1 MRQLICWIAL
11 ASIPSVG
18 LLAQKLEIQ
27 PLDTKKVIRVET
39 AADHLTVIELGD
51 AVTMV
56 AVGNQGAFSVERR
69 ENKVFVKPVEDG
81 AKTNLFVWTTGG
93 RFAYELVPAPSVEQM
108 HFVIDQAPTPV
119 AAKVKPLSEK
129 DLAQNSSALPPEMLT
144 KASPIL
150 LAGARDTNGRVEIAL
165 RDLYRERNQLYVR
178 YAVINHSTQDY
189 LPTRPAVWRLSQ
201 VRSPQSLVPFD
212 GYQLGERFAR
222 SLKAADTSRLEVVK
236 AGELSRVAAGS
247 HALGW
252 VAIIAP
258 EGSAGDHSAL
268 RLEFAADSKGTVE
281 AVLVLPTNIDGQE
294 VASAR
299 AAGK

>member
-1 MRQLICWIAL
+1 MRQLVCWIAL

-18 LLAQKLEIQ
+18 LLAQKLETQ

-56 AVGNQGAFSVERR
+56 AVGNQGAFNVERR

-93 RFAYELVPAPSVEQM
+93 RFAYELVPALSVDQM
-108 HFVIDQAPTPV
+108 HFAIDQAPNPV
-119 AAKVKPLSEK
+119 AAKVRPLSEK

-150 LAGARDTNGRVEIAL
+150 LAGDRDTNGRVEIAL
-165 RDLYRERNQLYVR
+165 RDLYRERNRLYVR
-178 YAVINHSTQDY
+178 YAVINHSTQNY
-189 LPTRPAVWRLSQ
+189 LPTRPAVWCLSQ
-201 VRSPQSLVPFD
+201 VRSSQSLVPFD
-212 GYQLGERFAR
+212 GYQLGERLVR
-222 SLKAADTSRLEVVK
+222 SLKAADTSRLEVAE
-236 AGELSRVAAGS
+236 AGEFAPIAAGS

-252 VAIIAP
+252 VAITAP
-258 EGSAGDHSAL
+258 VGSAGDHSVL

-281 AVLVLPTNIDGQE
+281 AVLVLPTNIDDQE

-299 AAGK
+299 ATGK

>member
-11 ASIPSVG
+11 TSIPSIC
-18 LLAQKLEIQ
+18 LLAQKLETQ
-27 PLDTKKVIRVET
+27 PPDTKKVIRVET

-56 AVGNQGAFSVERR
+56 AVGNQGAFNVERR

-93 RFAYELVPAPSVEQM
+93 RFAYELVPAPGVEQM
-108 HFVIDQAPTPV
+108 HFAIDQAPTPV
-119 AAKVKPLSEK
+119 AAKVRPLSET
-129 DLAQNSSALPPEMLT
+129 DLAQNSSSLPADMLT
-144 KASPIL
+144 KARPIL
-150 LAGARDTNGRVEIAL
+150 LAGDRDTNGRVEIAL
-165 RDLYRERNQLYVR
+165 RDLYRVRDRLYVR
-178 YAVINHSTQDY
+178 YAVINHSTQGY

-212 GYQLGERFAR
+212 GYQLGERLVR
-222 SLKAADTSRLEVVK
+222 SLKAADTSRLEVVE
-236 AGELSRVAAGS
+236 AGELAPVAAGS

-252 VAIIAP
+252 VAITAP
-258 EGSAGDHSAL
+258 QGSAGDHSAL
-268 RLEFAADSKGTVE
+268 RLEFAADSKGTVD
-281 AVLVLPTNIDGQE
+281 AVLVLPTNIDRQE